1 MGASPSDGF
10 RATKE
15 YDDDMADMGNLGALS
30 RYADVTRELGSS
42 FVASVLEAGERQLY
56 HAPHTAALI
65 AAWDGNSATAALAM
79 RFNGAL
85 HALARQGHIDRLSAL
100 YRLEHD
106 DFDGAIGGAL
116 AAEDDFVAKWMRD
129 PPQTNEVG
137 RAASI
142 LSALMVV
149 RQETGL
155 PVELLEIGSS
165 GGLNL
170 NLARYA
176 YDLGGVAAGMP
187 GSPVHIAPKWTG
199 SPPPL
204 ETVEV
209 VSARGV
215 DLRPLDPSDDTMRDR
230 LLSFVWADQR
240 DRARRLQRA
249 LEVARMYP
257 PRVEQGDAV
266 VWLKQQLDL
275 PQRAGLSRVVFHS
288 MVLQYLTEPGR
299 NAVIDMIA
307 EAGSRATV
315 ERPLAWVSFEWTPTR
330 SEVQLRLTCW
340 PTGET
345 RHLATCHPY
354 GDWVAWRG

>member
-1 MGASPSDGF
+1 
-10 RATKE
+10 
-15 YDDDMADMGNLGALS
+15 
-30 RYADVTRELGSS
+30 
-42 FVASVLEAGERQLY
+42 
-56 HAPHTAALI
+56 
-65 AAWDGNSATAALAM
+65 
-79 RFNGAL
+79 
-85 HALARQGHIDRLSAL
+85 
-100 YRLEHD
+100 
-106 DFDGAIGGAL
+106 
-116 AAEDDFVAKWMRD
+116 
-129 PPQTNEVG
+129 
-137 RAASI
+137 
-142 LSALMVV
+142 MVV

-176 YDLGGVAAGMP
+176 YDLGGVATGMLD
-187 GSPVHIAPKWTG
+187 SPVHIAPKWTG
-199 SPPPL
+199 SPPPV
-204 ETVEV
+204 EAVEV

-249 LEVARMYP
+249 LDVARMYP
-257 PRVEQGDAV
+257 PKVEQGDAV
-266 VWLKQQLDL
+266 VWLKQQLDV
-275 PQRAGLSRVVFHS
+275 PQREGLSRVIFHS

-340 PTGET
+340 PSGEA